1 MSYYVDSAYQ
11 LSELNLPELQEIMT
25 KSYGRIEIL
34 ELLETVRR
42 GVSLA
47 WSMICLIFMFMMQA
61 GFCLMSTGAART
73 KNKASILTHSILII
87 CLTSLVYSFLSS
99 YLVF

>member
-1 MSYYVDSAYQ
+1 MSYFVDSELRMIDLDLDQ
-11 LSELNLPELQEIMT
+11 LQAIMT
-25 KSYGRIEIL
+25 KSYGRIEVL

-42 GVSLA
+42 GISLA

-73 KNKASILTHSILII
+73 KNKSSILTH
-87 CLTSLVYSFLSS
+87 
-99 YLVF
+99 